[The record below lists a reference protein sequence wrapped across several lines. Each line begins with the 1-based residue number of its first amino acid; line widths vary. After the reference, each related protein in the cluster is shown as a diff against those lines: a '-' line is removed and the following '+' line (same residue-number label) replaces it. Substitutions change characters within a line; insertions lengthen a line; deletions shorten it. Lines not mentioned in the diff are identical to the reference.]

1 MFSFMRKDSE
11 IEMDRAASPI
21 SGVVFQ
27 VQEVEALMAAA
38 EDIAFNI
45 RSRITG
51 ASQVLFKNLKQ
62 EHQFEAFADSM
73 RSILNSIISVQE

>member
-38 EDIAFNI
+38 EDIEY
-45 RSRITG
+45 
-51 ASQVLFKNLKQ
+51 QK
-62 EHQFEAFADSM
+62 
-73 RSILNSIISVQE
+73 